1 MLLVARLGENVTV
14 LAESSCVV
22 RTVESRLVERVGVP
36 IDLVDCLGACA
47 KIFRLAR
54 FVQNAFLNFP
64 RRNSLRARDF
74 IVSNSDQR
82 TMLFVKSSFVNLNIL
97 TPDLPHVPQP

>member
-1 MLLVARLGENVTV
+1 MLLVARLGEDVTM

-22 RTVESRLVERVGVP
+22 RAVESRLVERVGVP

-47 KIFRLAR
+47 KMFRLAR
-54 FVQNAFLNFP
+54 FSQRFLFKFA

-82 TMLFVKSSFVNLNIL
+82 AMLFMKSPFVNFNIL
-97 TPDLPHVPQP
+97 APDLPHVPQP